1 MYKSRHSGWWHEHK
15 RVRAV
20 GESGGS
26 LHFNAFLQIN
36 ITVGTGNLWLSN
48 IAATLFHQLLL
59 KLCHL
64 DHLRTL
70 KDDPQAEWS
79 IKQTVGTPLCQHL
92 SMIAT
97 CLCNHVSNAVCD
109 SFVSLN
115 AAFPGSAVNQ
125 GPSSLLE
132 QQARV
137 QKKWLHWSKLNRKK
151 PRTPSTLLV
160 SYVHLKTNISI
171 YIDHF

>member
-1 MYKSRHSGWWHEHK
+1 MYKSRHSGWWQKHK
-15 RVRAV
+15 RVRAM
-20 GESGGS
+20 GESGDS
-26 LHFNAFLQIN
+26 LHFNTFLQIN

-48 IAATLFHQLLL
+48 IAATLFHQMLL
-59 KLCHL
+59 KLCHA

-79 IKQTVGTPLCQHL
+79 VNQTVGTPPCQHL
-92 SMIAT
+92 SIIT
-97 CLCNHVSNAVCD
+97 TGLCNDVSNAVCD

-115 AAFPGSAVNQ
+115 AASPGSAVDK

-137 QKKWLHWSKLNRKK
+137 QKEWLHWSKLNSKK
-151 PRTPSTLLV
+151 QEHRAL
-160 SYVHLKTNISI
+160 Y
-171 YIDHF
+171 